1 MGSVYCSRSLHRPP
15 LRLMRARQ
23 FPIPTKKPP
32 GFNRRTSNYAPTKT
46 AALPK
51 IVRFGQKNS
60 GQWPGLGPVSTT
72 SHRHGRMTVPVSHTP
87 FSWTATLATCHR
99 QEERP
104 PIGHTRFSWSCNAS
118 AAHRHVQRSLSSAG
132 FSSVKSLAKTTA
144 PVLHDVSQIRTFFI
158 NLDRRTDRLQAV
170 VQQIQDQASTS
181 QGHHHGCTI
190 SRFSAV
196 EPEMERWDR

>member
-1 MGSVYCSRSLHRPP
+1 VYTPPSASPSRLSLVPKPNYLILYIYSYVYTLVRVVS
-15 LRLMRARQ
+15 RL
-23 FPIPTKKPP
+23 PTKGPF
-32 GFNRRTSNYAPTKT
+32 GFQRRTRLAVYVGAYKT
-46 AALPK
+46 T
-51 IVRFGQKNS
+51 R
-60 GQWPGLGPVSTT
+60 PGLG
-72 SHRHGRMTVPVSHTP
+72 MTVPASHTP

-144 PVLHDVSQIRTFFI
+144 PVLHDVSQIQVFFV